1 MKSTPTEF
9 FFSVGTDR
17 YGALTLLEQ
26 VYTCFL
32 QALLEFV
39 LGMIATYSNLALLQ
53 HFHEH
58 E

>member
-1 MKSTPTEF
+1 MKSAPTKF
-9 FFSVGTDR
+9 FFGVGTDR

-39 LGMIATYSNLALLQ
+39 LGMIATSSNLCIAAA
-53 HFHEH
+53 FS
-58 E
+58 